1 MSPRDYLLY
10 ACVIFGWST
19 SWLPL
24 KGQIGLVAPEVSVF
38 WRFVIA
44 AALCFLIARLQGLRL
59 DFPARVHLR
68 FAALGLLL
76 FSTNFTLFYYA
87 SPHLASGLLAVVF
100 STASLLNILMLACL
114 TRSVPPFRQLLA
126 SVIGLGGIVL
136 IFLPELR
143 LSAAALPA
151 LLLCVLGTLFFCAG
165 NLVSASLQKQNVPV
179 MSANSWGMV
188 YGCGVLSI
196 YAVVLGN
203 PFIIDVA
210 PAYLT
215 GLVWLAVF
223 SSVVAFACYLTLV
236 GRIGAGRAGYA
247 TVIFPVFALLIS
259 TFFEGYGWTILSVA
273 GIGLVLAGNLLMLR
287 SR

>member
-24 KGQIGLVAPEVSVF
+24 KGQVGFVAPEVSVL
-38 WRFVIA
+38 WRFIIA
-44 AALCFLIARLQGLRL
+44 AALCFLIARLQGLKL
-59 DFPARVHLR
+59 AFPARLHLR
-68 FAALGLLL
+68 FAALGLML

-100 STASLLNILMLACL
+100 STASLLNILMLSCL
-114 TRSVPPFRQLLA
+114 SRSAPPPRQLLA

-151 LLLCVLGTLFFCAG
+151 LSLCVAGTLFFCAG
-165 NLVSASLQKQNVPV
+165 NLVSASLQKQHVPV

-188 YGCGVLSI
+188 YGCAVLAV

-203 PFIIDVA
+203 PFIIDVRVSYMA
-210 PAYLT
+210 
-215 GLVWLAVF
+215 GLLWLSVF
-223 SSVVAFACYLTLV
+223 SSVLAFACYLTLV
-236 GRIGAGRAGYA
+236 GRIGAGKAGYA
-247 TVIFPVFALLIS
+247 TVVFPVFALLIS
-259 TFFEGYGWTILSVA
+259 TLFEGYGWSVLSAV
-273 GIGLVLAGNLLMLR
+273 GVGLVLAGNVLMLR
-287 SR
+287 TR